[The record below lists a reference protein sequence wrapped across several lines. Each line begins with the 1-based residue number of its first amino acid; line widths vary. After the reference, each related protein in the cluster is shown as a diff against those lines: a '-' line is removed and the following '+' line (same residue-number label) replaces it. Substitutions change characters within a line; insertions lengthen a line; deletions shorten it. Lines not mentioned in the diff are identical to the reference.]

1 MVVAALLAD
10 IGTAAGMLLVCGMGA
25 LLVMRGIRKRDEDV
39 DPDDL

>member
-10 IGTAAGMLLVCGMGA
+10 IGTAAGMVLVLTMAGLLVF
-25 LLVMRGIRKRDEDV
+25 RGTRKREEDV

>member
-1 MVVAALLAD
+1 MVVAGLLAD
-10 IGTAAGMLLVCGMGA
+10 IGTAAGMLLVFGMGA

>member
-10 IGTAAGMLLVCGMGA
+10 IGTAAGMLVVLGMAA
-25 LLVMRGIRKRDEDV
+25 LLVVRGTRKRDEDV